1 MIAIGIDPGKYGALA
16 VLHDDYIKAQ
26 VFDIQEYSK
35 ILHNIRGADDTV
47 KCIVEKVGARPG

>member
-1 MIAIGIDPGKYGALA
+1 MCRRGSRRAGIGMIAIGIDPGKSGALA

-35 ILHNIRGADDTV
+35 IPLSA
-47 KCIVEKVGARPG
+47 